1 MTSDWLYQGQPLV
14 DYPIDAIGFVYIIYN
29 LVDGR
34 KYIGKKLLKFKKTKV
49 VKGKKKRSLVESD
62 WKDYWGSN
70 DELKADVSKLGEDK
84 FKREIIHFAKT
95 KGTLSYLELREQ
107 MDNRVLEKPDLFYNR
122 WIMARIATTHVKL

>member
-1 MTSDWLYQGQPLV
+1 MV
-14 DYPIDAIGFVYIIYN
+14 DYPVDAIGFVYIIYN

-34 KYIGKKLLKFKKTKV
+34 KYIGKKLLKFRKTKV

-62 WKDYWGSN
+62 WKYYWGSN
-70 DELKADVSKLGEDK
+70 DELKSDVEKMGEDK

-122 WIMARIATTHVKL
+122 WIMARIATSHVKL

>member
-1 MTSDWLYQGQPLV
+1 MTTDWVYQGNPMV
-14 DYPIDAIGFVYIIYN
+14 DYPVDAIGFVYIIYN

-34 KYIGKKLLKFKKTKV
+34 KYIGKKLLKFRKTKV

-62 WKDYWGSN
+62 WKYYWGSN
-70 DELKADVSKLGEDK
+70 DELKSDVEKMGEDK

-122 WIMARIATTHVKL
+122 WIMARIATSHVKL